1 MRLGIIILA
10 RSNSSRL
17 PRKILMKV
25 KNSNLIDYVISIAK
39 KVKFVDKIIV
49 STTTKKSD
57 DDLIKHLKKKKINFF
72 RGDLKNVSYRFLK
85 TIDKYKFDTI
95 LRLNGDSPLHS
106 PSLINHSLKIFK
118 KKNIDI
124 CTNVLKR
131 SFPRGMSIEI
141 MTSKAYK
148 KAYKLIN
155 TEHDKENVTSVI
167 YKNKKK
173 FKIYNLK
180 NEINQKKINLSVDT
194 KKDFLF
200 FNKIILKYGR
210 LNLKYSYKKYLK
222 KVKIFNQ
229 SLDKEVAL

>member
-1 MRLGIIILA
+1 
-10 RSNSSRL
+10 
-17 PRKILMKV
+17 
-25 KNSNLIDYVISIAK
+25 
-39 KVKFVDKIIV
+39 
-49 STTTKKSD
+49 
-57 DDLIKHLKKKKINFF
+57 LKKKKINFF

-155 TEHDKENVTSVI
+155 TEYDKENVTSVI

-194 KKDFLF
+194 KKDFIF
-200 FNKIILKYGR
+200 FNKTILKYGR
-210 LNLKYSYKKYLK
+210 LNLKYSYKNYLK
-222 KVKIFNQ
+222 KVKILIN
-229 SLDKEVAL
+229 L

>member
-1 MRLGIIILA
+1 M
-10 RSNSSRL
+10 
-17 PRKILMKV
+17 
-25 KNSNLIDYVISIAK
+25 
-39 KVKFVDKIIV
+39 
-49 STTTKKSD
+49 
-57 DDLIKHLKKKKINFF
+57 
-72 RGDLKNVSYRFLK
+72 
-85 TIDKYKFDTI
+85 
-95 LRLNGDSPLHS
+95 RLNGDSPLHS

-155 TEHDKENVTSVI
+155 TEYDKENVTSVI

-194 KKDFLF
+194 KKDFIF
-200 FNKIILKYGR
+200 FNKTILKYGR
-210 LNLKYSYKKYLK
+210 LKLKYSYKNYLK
-222 KVKIFNQ
+222 KVKILIN
-229 SLDKEVAL
+229 L